1 MTTNPPNAL
10 VPAGKKSLPAVRDSS
25 LPGGYRLVS
34 EDVRF
39 ASREEVKSR
48 LPDIL
53 GKALAL
59 IWVDRTFHDSF
70 SRDPQGTLEAQG
82 IHLPENVVIE
92 FQKPNSDR
100 PRIVVYET
108 RPNSKFKLRLF
119 YLQLVMMAG
128 R

>member
-10 VPAGKKSLPAVRDSS
+10 VPAGKKSLPVVRDNSA
-25 LPGGYRLVS
+25 PGGYRLAS
-34 EDVRF
+34 ENIHL
-39 ASREEVKSR
+39 ASREEVKNR

-59 IWVDRTFHDSF
+59 IWVDREFHDRF
-70 SRDPQGTLEAQG
+70 SRDPQSTLEAQG
-82 IHLPENVVIE
+82 IFLPDNVVIE

-108 RPNSKFKLRLF
+108 RPNSIFRTRIF
-119 YLQLVMMAG
+119 YLQLVLMAG
-128 R
+128 S